1 MFITFRNGL
10 VHPAV
15 SCQAQFWQDGY
26 LLHSRNERSQPH
38 DDCTVEQVGG
48 EAEGGFEQP
57 KPVDVTA
64 QLAWKLHPLCDES
77 MVRANGGRDIVL
89 SRRQG
94 NGESGQA
101 NAGTDVGEVLGSIC
115 LTASSRWIPR
125 GNGSFVAAALTLV
138 AVVMSPKQ

>member
-1 MFITFRNGL
+1 MGICFTHAMNDHNRMMTALLSKWVGKQK
-10 VHPAV
+10 VV
-15 SCQAQFWQDGY
+15 SSNPNLW
-26 LLHSRNERSQPH
+26 
-38 DDCTVEQVGG
+38 T
-48 EAEGGFEQP
+48 
-57 KPVDVTA
+57 VTA